1 MSVINNT
8 INLTD
13 RMSPVLKSVMKALD
27 STMKAMDQLDRA
39 TNSGM
44 NGAAFKQATADIRAA
59 NNAINSLNSSLTTT
73 NNLISNIGRA
83 TEKAALK
90 LGSMSGV
97 LSNKSAAR
105 MASGQSML
113 QQSSMTGSLTGKL
126 AGYSNI
132 LMGNIG
138 SKLGGAGFT
147 GALALQGVGMTV
159 SSIGAAFGKLQSVVS
174 RAFNTMASV
183 AKMAYTETLS
193 FINLI
198 EKGIGAISGLMSA
211 NDQVTSDI
219 AKIGLFN
226 YDPNMSN
233 AQAYGVAYRAAENS
247 RSDLSDTTNLINRI
261 MMSGVYGQEA
271 GSLGSATRMAETLN
285 KAMVIGGG
293 TSEENKRALTQLS
306 QGLSSGV
313 LQGDELRSIREQS
326 PYLAQVLAEGLA
338 QVDDKFIGTTV
349 GDLKELGAQGELTS
363 DVVVKAFEAM
373 QDQVDATFADKAPR
387 TWAQGIQSI
396 SNTIKVMTGY
406 LQSVEGGPL
415 QKISELVWI
424 IADYL
429 KSEDGIRLIAGIATA
444 LSVVGTVLNWV
455 VQAALTGISWL
466 MNNGTVLLSLL
477 LAAAGVLA
485 VLGTRAF
492 ITFMKPLIPI
502 LLIAAAIYLVISI
515 LQGLGLTFD
524 QIVGGICGGIMVIIA
539 FFKNLGLRIFGV
551 VLGIGAW
558 LSALA
563 NNALLGFKNIGLS
576 IKSFFAGILASVL
589 GFIADI
595 AEALN
600 KLPFISFD
608 YSGVAGAAEK
618 WANTKA
624 EADSQ
629 IEENKAAMQ
638 GLSEAYDTAF
648 SSVYNDN
655 TRTAYG
661 DAWNSGYN
669 FGSGLSDKIG
679 DMTNGLTGFMEG
691 NDALYSQATG
701 GGVNVAGGNLD
712 SVGSIKNDVNI
723 ADEDIQLLRDMAARD
738 YLLNL
743 QQVTPVA
750 HISFG
755 DVRETADVNK
765 IMDVI
770 EDMVEEQMAT
780 SLVSN

>member
-1 MSVINNT
+1 MSAINNT

-39 TNSGM
+39 TNRGM
-44 NGAAFKQATADIRAA
+44 NGAAFKQATADIKAA
-59 NNAINSLNSSLTTT
+59 NNAINSLNGSLDSTATKMNAIQRIAYKMAT
-73 NNLISNIGRA
+73 ALKTASVATYGAGVINKNVGLQSKNPLLAMKGIAQIGA
-83 TEKAALK
+83 GKFMGAALMLPSK
-90 LGSMSGV
+90 I
-97 LSNKSAAR
+97 
-105 MASGQSML
+105 ASF
-113 QQSSMTGSLTGKL
+113 
-126 AGYSNI
+126 A
-132 LMGNIG
+132 
-138 SKLGGAGFT
+138 
-147 GALALQGVGMTV
+147 
-159 SSIGAAFGKLQSVVS
+159 SVVS
-174 RAFNTMASV
+174 SGFNTISDRC
-183 AKMAYTETLS
+183 KMAYTETLS

-233 AQAYGVAYRAAENS
+233 AQAYGMAYKAAENS

-406 LQSVEGGPL
+406 LQSMEGGPL

-429 KSEDGIRLIAGIATA
+429 KSTDGIKLMSGIANMLTFI
-444 LSVVGTVLNWV
+444 GNVLNVV

-466 MNNGTVLLSLL
+466 MNNSWVLYTIL
-477 LAAAGVLA
+477 LAIGLVILATVIPALWSMVVAAA
-485 VLGTRAF
+485 PF
-492 ITFMKPLIPI
+492 
-502 LLIAAAIYLVISI
+502 LLIAGIVILI
-515 LQGLGLTFD
+515 IWLFMQMGFTFS
-524 QIVGGICGGIMVIIA
+524 QIVGGICGGIMVVIA
-539 FFKNLGLRIFGV
+539 FFKNLGLAVWEIIQNIGVFFYNLFAVDLPILVQEFVIFAINKISLLIDAISGV
-551 VLGIGAW
+551 A
-558 LSALA
+558 S
-563 NNALLGFKNIGLS
+563 LLGFDIKNSQDLVADARSKQEEINSRRKDYVSGGA
-576 IKSFFAGILASVL
+576 FQEGWAS
-589 GFIADI
+589 D
-595 AEALN
+595 
-600 KLPFISFD
+600 
-608 YSGVAGAAEK
+608 
-618 WANTKA
+618 
-624 EADSQ
+624 
-629 IEENKAAMQ
+629 
-638 GLSEAYDTAF
+638 AY
-648 SSVYNDN
+648 
-655 TRTAYG
+655 
-661 DAWNSGYN
+661 NSGYEWGTN
-669 FGSGLSDKIG
+669 ALGTLTDGIG
-679 DMTNGLTGFMEG
+679 DFTDGLAGFMEG